1 MRRGASRG
9 PGLRTRRCSPSQPG
23 SSSLWTTSNGT
34 WQASGW
40 CCSHPNVHRFSED
53 QQREVTEW
61 IYEHLWSRG
70 LPLVQIQDH
79 LVIYRGREAPGLI

>member
-1 MRRGASRG
+1 
-9 PGLRTRRCSPSQPG
+9 
-23 SSSLWTTSNGT
+23 
-34 WQASGW
+34 
-40 CCSHPNVHRFSED
+40 VHRFSED